1 MPAVAWVTLVAA
13 ALIIALTA
21 VGLLRVIVHLTAVRR
36 TLEEVIGGVES
47 IAERTNTVPARL
59 VSVNAALEPVR
70 TWSEGVPR

>member
-21 VGLLRVIVHLTAVRR
+21 VALLRVIVHLTAVRG
-36 TLEEVIGGVES
+36 TLDEVIGGVES
-47 IAERTNTVPARL
+47 IDERTSTVPARL

-70 TWSEGVPR
+70 RWSEGV